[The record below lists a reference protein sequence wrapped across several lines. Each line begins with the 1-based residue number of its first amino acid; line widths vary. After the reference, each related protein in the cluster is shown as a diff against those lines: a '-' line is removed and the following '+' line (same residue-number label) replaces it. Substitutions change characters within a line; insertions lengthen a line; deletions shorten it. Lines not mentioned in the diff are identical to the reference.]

1 MPRLSPLRNTQHWP
15 TVGRGQCSLTYPS
28 LCFNVGAHVN
38 EVAGNAC
45 AAIVGGLVQKCEI
58 LPTTR
63 WHGLLGT
70 RPECQTPYIVIAV
83 LLLEQRCA
91 LIVWRVVDDS
101 LDRLQVAIVS
111 DLCIQLQKD
120 TKQAN
125 EMAQES
131 IQR

>member
-15 TVGRGQCSLTYPS
+15 AVGRGQPHLILS
-28 LCFNVGAHVN
+28 FNVGANVN
-38 EVAGNAC
+38 EVACNAC
-45 AAIVGGLVQKCEI
+45 AAVPGGLMQKCAI

-63 WHGLLGT
+63 WHGLLDK
-70 RPECQTPYIVIAV
+70 CQTPYIVIAV

-91 LIVWRVVDDS
+91 LIVWRVVYDS
-101 LDRLQVAIVS
+101 LDRLQVAILS

-125 EMAQES
+125 EMAQGS
-131 IQR
+131 IKR

>member
-1 MPRLSPLRNTQHWP
+1 MPRLSPLRNTQLLAVVNAVSP
-15 TVGRGQCSLTYPS
+15 YLS

-38 EVAGNAC
+38 EVAGYAC
-45 AAIVGGLVQKCEI
+45 AAVAGGLVQKCPI

-63 WHGLLGT
+63 WHGLLD
-70 RPECQTPYIVIAV
+70 RHRHYISKDSAL

-91 LIVWRVVDDS
+91 LIVWRVVYDS
-101 LDRLQVAIVS
+101 LDRLQVAILS
-111 DLCIQLQKD
+111 DLFIQLQKD

-131 IQR
+131 IKR